1 MKKTVCLL
9 VIISLV
15 TQGGN
20 SMALTRTKK
29 LTDPNYSPTAP
40 ASEEAIRTQVDDSIQ
55 EAHDLALE
63 DVTINR
69 KLSATGDFTGTING
83 GDVTLT
89 EPGLSGAFNAHLADN
104 VKKFRSM
111 EVPYFGMKRKYKAD
125 AHFGQYNINILGD
138 SISQGYN
145 STNNANGWESI
156 MRDFLNL
163 EFDSSNTGFA
173 SVWPLA
179 VYHTITSTGV
189 WGDQNASDNDYL
201 GLTKRSST
209 DATATLSI
217 IPKKLHNYAK
227 VAYGQ
232 NPSGGNFDIYVNGV
246 LHSSVNGN
254 GVKETKASTQIDL
267 TSYSTP
273 PTIEIRKTDA
283 TTTEI
288 CGIWY
293 YNDANDMM
301 MNNYSCSG
309 AKLVEIP
316 NTVID
321 QVTDANVLFFALGH
335 NDGSSDMNVFADKI
349 DYLIAKVQANKCFVV
364 VMDFIWAEDIS
375 TSIRKQHL
383 KRLADESGYG
393 VYINANEYLFG
404 TNSADMVEYGFYID
418 GSHPL
423 DHGHANLA
431 EGAAKILGLSVSSKA
446 LVAKLVNE
454 DWHYIGAPGEPAFTN
469 SWVNS
474 IDGTKKYRS
483 RFRKIGNSV
492 HLVAYVK
499 SGVSGTSAFT
509 LPVGYRPALS
519 FFNTLYVSPTGS
531 ATVQIKENGNV
542 EITDNSSL
550 FTNFPIVVSFPVD

>member
-1 MKKTVCLL
+1 LISDSNTYKGGIHLL
-9 VIISLV
+9 DNNYTGITKLKDWWGKVKANFAYLDDRISTII
-15 TQGGN
+15 T
-20 SMALTRTKK
+20 T
-29 LTDPNYSPTAP
+29 P
-40 ASEEAIRTQVDDSIQ
+40 VDGVSAQ
-55 EAHDLALE
+55 EIIDARKGELAL
-63 DVTINR
+63 
-69 KLSATGDFTGTING
+69 GDKIDAMDLEVST
-83 GDVTLT
+83 
-89 EPGLSGAFNAHLADN
+89 HKADN

-125 AHFGQYNINILGD
+125 AHFGQYNINILSD

-189 WGDQNASDNDYL
+189 WGDPNASDNDYL

-217 IPKKLHNYAK
+217 VPKKLHNYAK
-227 VAYGQ
+227 IAYGQ

-246 LHSSVNGN
+246 LHSSVNGT
-254 GVKETKASTQIDL
+254 GVKDTKASTQIDL
-267 TSYSTP
+267 TSYSVP

-335 NDGSSDMNVFADKI
+335 NDGSSDMNVFEDKI

-364 VMDFIWAEDIS
+364 VMDFIWSEDIS
-375 TSIRKQHL
+375 TSVRKQQL

-393 VYINANEYLFG
+393 VYININEYLFG
-404 TNSADMVEYGFYID
+404 TNSTDMVDYGFYVD
-418 GSHPL
+418 GSHPTDL
-423 DHGHANLA
+423 GHKIIA
-431 EGAAKILGLSVSSKA
+431 EAVAKVLGLSVSSKTI
-446 LVAKLVNE
+446 AKQLIVE
-454 DWHYIGAPGEPAFTN
+454 DWHYIGAAGEPAFLN

-483 RFRKIGNSV
+483 RFRKVGNIV
-492 HLVAYVK
+492 QVVAYVK
-499 SGVSGTSAFT
+499 TGASGTAVFT
-509 LPVGYRPALS
+509 LPTGYRPAVTFYNVIYL
-519 FFNTLYVSPTGS
+519 TTTGS
-531 ATVQIKENGNV
+531 ATAEIKENG
-542 EITDNSSL
+542 EIKITNNSSGL
-550 FTNFPIVVSFPVD
+550 TSFPIVVAFPVD